1 MVEAGQKDEKQLP
14 EVRKPYSAPK
24 LRRLGSVRD
33 LNLGTRNGK
42 PEGVGR
48 KPPGGG

>member
-1 MVEAGQKDEKQLP
+1 MVEAGKTDEKKLP
-14 EVRKPYSAPK
+14 EARKPYSVPK

-42 PEGVGR
+42 REGVGK
-48 KPPGGG
+48 KPPGIG

>member
-1 MVEAGQKDEKQLP
+1 MAEAEQNEQKKLP
-14 EVRKPYSAPK
+14 ETRKPYSAPK

-48 KPPGGG
+48 KPPGQ